1 MLGRNQLTTEQREST
16 VSFWELFWIVVSTFL
31 FFAYLMMLFSIFADI
46 FRDDALGGWGKA
58 LWSVFLIFMPFLGAL
73 VYLIARGGSMAERS
87 MRQAQEYQAAQA
99 DYIRT
104 VASSASSTSPADQ
117 VAQAKALLDS
127 GAITADE
134 YAALKAKALA

>member
-87 MRQAQEYQAAQA
+87 MKQTQEYQAAQA

-104 VASSASSTSPADQ
+104 VAGSSSTSPADQ

-134 YAALKAKALA
+134 YAVLKAKALA

>member
-1 MLGRNQLTTEQREST
+1 MN
-16 VSFWELFWIVVSTFL
+16 FWELFWIVVATFL

-104 VASSASSTSPADQ
+104 VAEQRHEYLPDRPGRPGQGVARLRRHHGRRVRGAEGQSTGLTKVTVGPA
-117 VAQAKALLDS
+117 
-127 GAITADE
+127 
-134 YAALKAKALA
+134 